1 MATNKKRRGGY
12 TILLI
17 VYLCVLFYFLF
28 FSEKMGRTHS
38 TYGYQYNLTP
48 FHEMKRFFNLLT
60 MQHSWKPFLLNVVGN
75 IIAFMPFGF
84 LLPKVFEKTRTLFL
98 IILFS
103 FEMSLFAELIQ
114 LIFQLGCFDVDDL
127 LLNTFGG
134 FLGFLVLLM
143 VDTKKRA

>member
-1 MATNKKRRGGY
+1 
-12 TILLI
+12 
-17 VYLCVLFYFLF
+17 
-28 FSEKMGRTHS
+28 
-38 TYGYQYNLTP
+38 
-48 FHEMKRFFNLLT
+48 